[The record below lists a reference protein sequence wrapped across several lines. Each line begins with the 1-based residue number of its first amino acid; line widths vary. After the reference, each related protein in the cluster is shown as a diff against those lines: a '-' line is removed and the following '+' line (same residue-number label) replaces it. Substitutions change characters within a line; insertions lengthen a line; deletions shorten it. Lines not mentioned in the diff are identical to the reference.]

1 MSDPHHT
8 EKTDVAA
15 EVEPTKADVQITD
28 GAPESLVSA
37 AALPIGRPPL
47 AKIFYALL
55 ALIATA
61 MLWSTAG
68 AVSKQACIEELSARY
83 PTLGLSARSAS
94 LNANTLK
101 GHLKSCSKSPF

>member
-1 MSDPHHT
+1 MSDPQHN

-15 EVEPTKADVQITD
+15 EVESTEADVQITEGGSGGTD
-28 GAPESLVSA
+28 EAVIP
-37 AALPIGRPPL
+37 PIGRPPL
-47 AKIFYALL
+47 AKIFYAVL
-55 ALIATA
+55 AVIATA

-68 AVSKQACIEELSARY
+68 AVNKQACIQELSARY

-101 GHLKSCSKSPF
+101 SHLKSCSGSPF